1 MVFFVFVVCI
11 FVYVVLL
18 CLYDCDVR
26 NDIMG
31 YIVLVCIVDD
41 VFIIVYGVFCFSWI
55 EGI

>member
-1 MVFFVFVVCI
+1 M
-11 FVYVVLL
+11 

-41 VFIIVYGVFCFSWI
+41 VFIFVCSVFCFGWI

>member
-1 MVFFVFVVCI
+1 M
-11 FVYVVLL
+11 